1 MTLVEWYDNNEQNIL
16 DNISLKVKYNDL
28 SSQFGAPAV
37 GQRWTQTFQQRD
49 RMSPAVQYDIMSPS
63 MVTS

>member
-1 MTLVEWYDNNEQNIL
+1 MTLIEWYNNNEQNIL

-37 GQRWTQTFQQRD
+37 GQQWTL
-49 RMSPAVQYDIMSPS
+49 DISAAL
-63 MVTS
+63 

>member
-28 SSQFGAPAV
+28 SSQFWAPAV
-37 GQRWTQTFQQRD
+37 TSVDLAFQQPSD
-49 RMSPAVQYDIMSPS
+49 FAAPAVQNQW
-63 MVTS
+63 T

>member
-37 GQRWTQTFQQRD
+37 GQQWTQTFQQRD
-49 RMSPAVQYDIMSPS
+49 RMSPTVQYDIMSPS
-63 MVTS
+63 MANS

>member
-28 SSQFGAPAV
+28 SSQFGAPAIASV
-37 GQRWTQTFQQRD
+37 DLAFQQISD
-49 RMSPAVQYDIMSPS
+49 FAVPAVQHQW
-63 MVTS
+63 T

>member
-28 SSQFGAPAV
+28 SS
-37 GQRWTQTFQQRD
+37 
-49 RMSPAVQYDIMSPS
+49 
-63 MVTS
+63 

>member
-28 SSQFGAPAV
+28 SSQFGAPTVASV
-37 GQRWTQTFQQRD
+37 DLAFQQISD
-49 RMSPAVQYDIMSPS
+49 FAAPAVEHQW
-63 MVTS
+63 T

>member
-28 SSQFGAPAV
+28 SSQFGALAIASMDLA
-37 GQRWTQTFQQRD
+37 FQQISD
-49 RMSPAVQYDIMSPS
+49 FATPAVQHQW
-63 MVTS
+63 T